1 MGNVL
6 AIAAPG
12 QGAQTPGFLAPWLDL
27 PEVARRLR
35 WASAVVGRDLVA
47 LGTTGTEDEIRDTAT
62 CQPLLVAVGIAVG
75 RELLGDE
82 AVSPWYAGHSV
93 GELTA
98 AALAGAITDET
109 ALVLARER
117 GAAMAT
123 AAAERP
129 TGMSAVLGGA
139 IEKVEA
145 AVAEAGLEIANHNGA
160 GQVVA
165 AGDLDALVTLPARLD
180 GIARVLP
187 LKVAGAFH
195 TSAMASAQERLA
207 ALAGS
212 APPADP
218 AGRLVSNADG
228 ALVATGADFLA
239 RVVRQ
244 VTSPVRWD
252 LCLASLHE
260 AGVTAVVELPPAG
273 TLTGL
278 VKREL
283 REATAVALRTPDD
296 LPAARR
302 AVAEHAD
309 TSVGHEPAWRV
320 VVAPG
325 AGTFVP
331 STAERFAPGAPLGT
345 VTGRRETTE
354 VVAPYGGVL
363 VEWLVHDGDPV
374 KPGQPLVRLHP
385 LGAA

>member
-1 MGNVL
+1 ML
-6 AIAAPG
+6 AVVAPG
-12 QGAQTPGFLAPWLDL
+12 QGAQTPGFLTPWLDL
-27 PEVARRLR
+27 DDVARRMR

-47 LGTTGTEDEIRDTAT
+47 LGTTGTEEETRDTAA

-82 AVSPWYAGHSV
+82 PVDPWFAGHSV

-98 AALAGAITDET
+98 AALAGALSDDA

-117 GAAMAT
+117 GAAMAQ
-123 AAAERP
+123 AAALTP
-129 TGMSAVLGGA
+129 TGMSAVLGGP

-145 AVAEAGLEIANHNGA
+145 ALAEAGLEIANRNGA

-165 AGDLDALVTLPARLD
+165 AGPLDALETLPARLD
-180 GIARVLP
+180 GVARVVP

-195 TSAMASAQERLA
+195 TSAMVFAQERLA

-212 APPADP
+212 ATPADP
-218 AGRLVSNADG
+218 AGRLVRNGDG
-228 ALVATGADFLA
+228 ALVATGAELLTGLVSQITA
-239 RVVRQ
+239 
-244 VTSPVRWD
+244 PVRWD
-252 LCLASLHE
+252 LCMATFAD
-260 AGVTAVVELPPAG
+260 AGVTAAIELPPAG

-278 VKREL
+278 IRREL
-283 REATAVALRTPDD
+283 HEVTPLALRTPDD

-302 AVAEHAD
+302 LVTEHAA

-325 AGTFVP
+325 AGRFVP
-331 STAERFAPGAPLGT
+331 ATVERLAPGAVLGAIE
-345 VTGRRETTE
+345 GRRETTT
-354 VVAPYGGVL
+354 VFAPSGGV
-363 VEWLVHDGDPV
+363 VIEWLAAEGDPV

-385 LGAA
+385 LGTA